1 MFSFSSNKN
10 SGGKIEK
17 CSFATPTQQKN
28 QYGGTIEKCSFAT
41 QQKQSSSENQLRS
54 FGTSKKW

>member
-10 SGGKIEK
+10 SGGKIER
-17 CSFATPTQQKN
+17 
-28 QYGGTIEKCSFAT
+28 CSFAT